1 MSMLDYQ
8 RWQLGE
14 KKRRWDELR
23 KIIAAPW
30 AGDRG
35 WEGRT
40 IGLHLPMEVRNAA
53 VRIQEKLGLKSMKE
67 VLFKA
72 LVVGLKSLEDLP
84 PVQAPKPPLRA
95 VKPAPIQVSKLPH
108 SDVDLLEEH
117 DAETSIE
124 DFSGDE
130 ETTESTP
137 AC

>member
-8 RWQLGE
+8 RWNLAE

-23 KIIAAPW
+23 KVLAVPW
-30 AGDRG
+30 NGDRG

-40 IGLHLPMEVRNAA
+40 IGLHLPNELRNHA
-53 VRIQEKLGLKSMKE
+53 VRIQERLQLKSMKE

-72 LVVGLKSLEDLP
+72 LTIGLNALDDLP
-84 PVQAPKPPLRA
+84 PVAGYQPALRVVRA
-95 VKPAPIQVSKLPH
+95 PAPVVPIH

-124 DFSGDE
+124 DFDGE
-130 ETTESTP
+130 EEASEP
-137 AC
+137 SSAC